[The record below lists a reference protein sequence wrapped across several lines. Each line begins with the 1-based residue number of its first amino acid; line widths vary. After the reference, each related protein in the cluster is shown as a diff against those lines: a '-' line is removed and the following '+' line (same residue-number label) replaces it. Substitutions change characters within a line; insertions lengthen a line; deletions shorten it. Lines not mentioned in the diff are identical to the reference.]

1 MSENAQA
8 TSVAGAPA
16 ARNGGTGAAKRS
28 GKGGRGLTVGIGVD
42 VYKRQMQQLQAA
54 GMFACY
60 WGTTSKSEVDFV
72 VQKGND
78 VIPIEVKSVS
88 YTHLDVYKRQV

>member
-28 GKGGRGLTVGIGVD
+28 GKGGRGLTVGIAVGAVLT
-42 VYKRQMQQLQAA
+42 VVGIGSGPCSSPAA
-54 GMFACY
+54 
-60 WGTTSKSEVDFV
+60 WRRR
-72 VQKGND
+72 
-78 VIPIEVKSVS
+78 P
-88 YTHLDVYKRQV
+88 